1 MKHKFTHP
9 KDTNEWH
16 KWVTVDGRRAEQ
28 VIAFDV
34 DGGRNRPSIAAVIDG
49 NLITFSSDGFSDEGV
64 LRIIDAPRT
73 RTVWVNFDSD
83 GIAFPYDTKAD
94 ALADDYDNDIIA
106 RKRVEYVEGEFDE

>member
-9 KDTNEWH
+9 KDAPEGH
-16 KWVTVDGRRAEQ
+16 EWVTTTGEKATQVTAFDGAVKNSYSSIVAMIDGRIQGFAENGSG
-28 VIAFDV
+28 IAL
-34 DGGRNRPSIAAVIDG
+34 
-49 NLITFSSDGFSDEGV
+49 NL
-64 LRIIDAPRT
+64 IDAPRT